1 MKKTLLVAVLGAR
14 LGAQFRDP
22 DLLWQRFEFQDAQ
35 GAPVTEPLFRPGEKN
50 ILIIHGLNGVPG
62 DMRGLTDFL
71 AAQCANVML
80 YRYPSGMSPKVSG
93 RVLYLA
99 LSEVLNSSIR
109 FDMVGYSEGGLV
121 ARVATEPGAL
131 NDMKAFGDQ
140 VENLVTIGMPHE
152 GARQVLRG
160 RDILVTFGV
169 AEPVQAITDM
179 LIGSEF
185 LRTLNTNPQQGGTRY
200 FTLAGNFFNETDDGV
215 VFVDSAL
222 GQNVLRRTA
231 GVATVGLVH
240 TTSLAVGPASGRALP
255 NHADVY
261 NQVKG
266 WIIDGAP
273 PPTACAYLG
282 GNWSYRETA
291 TERCVIGGQPQSP
304 EGLSGSGTVLITQ
317 APGTCMFRYDVQ
329 DLVSRA
335 SRLTRDGVTEGSNV
349 TVTGLAA
356 TAVPGS
362 GVTFTENSLRAT
374 GKLCGRKVNLT
385 GQARFAT
392 TLNGVPVSCVY
403 DSAAEFTRVPGGPA
417 GWLASV
423 SAASFSGPILS
434 PESIAAGFG
443 SLLAT
448 GTQAATTV
456 PLPTTLAGTRV
467 RVTDSGGAGRDAPLF
482 FASPGQIN
490 YLVPAGTA
498 TGPARIE
505 VLRGTQT
512 AAAGTAE
519 IRAVAPSLFS
529 ANASGEGVAAAVVER
544 LTASGARSSQLTF
557 RFDST
562 SRRNVAALIHL
573 GPGSDQVFA
582 VLYGTGIRGVGSPE
596 RVTLTIDGERL
607 PVLYAGTQADFAGLD
622 QMNAGPLP
630 RKLIGRGTVPVV
642 LEINGRISNV
652 VTLTFGPMLG
662 LPAFQRGQEL
672 IRGSSTAVG
681 DMNGDGRPDIVT
693 NAGTFGELVLIRNN
707 GNGTFQAP
715 QRIETGGSANWV
727 RLADLNRD
735 GLADLVT
742 DGRSGGQTWVQ
753 LANGSGGFLPPQ
765 RYTVGRSP
773 QDLVLTD
780 LNSDGF
786 VDILTG
792 HTESRDISFL
802 RGNGDGT
809 FQPVQSIPA
818 GGAVILGSIF
828 PADVNNDGILDLILG
843 HQLMP
848 RLFYL
853 LGSRS
858 GTFQAPQPIALR
870 NAGGIF
876 GVAVADFNR
885 DGFPDIV
892 VGQGSAD
899 TMIVFG
905 SRTGFQ
911 PPARILPN
919 FASSIVVGDLNRDG
933 NLDIL
938 TNLGI
943 VLGLGGGEFQTPL
956 PAPGVPIAIT
966 DLNGDGRPDL
976 VVAAGS
982 GLVVFLQQ

>member
-1 MKKTLLVAVLGAR
+1 M
-14 LGAQFRDP
+14 
-22 DLLWQRFEFQDAQ
+22 
-35 GAPVTEPLFRPGEKN
+35 
-50 ILIIHGLNGVPG
+50 VP
-62 DMRGLTDFL
+62 
-71 AAQCANVML
+71 
-80 YRYPSGMSPKVSG
+80 
-93 RVLYLA
+93 
-99 LSEVLNSSIR
+99 
-109 FDMVGYSEGGLV
+109 
-121 ARVATEPGAL
+121 
-131 NDMKAFGDQ
+131 
-140 VENLVTIGMPHE
+140 
-152 GARQVLRG
+152 
-160 RDILVTFGV
+160 
-169 AEPVQAITDM
+169 
-179 LIGSEF
+179 
-185 LRTLNTNPQQGGTRY
+185 
-200 FTLAGNFFNETDDGV
+200 
-215 VFVDSAL
+215 
-222 GQNVLRRTA
+222 
-231 GVATVGLVH
+231 
-240 TTSLAVGPASGRALP
+240 
-255 NHADVY
+255 
-261 NQVKG
+261 
-266 WIIDGAP
+266 
-273 PPTACAYLG
+273 
-282 GNWSYRETA
+282 
-291 TERCVIGGQPQSP
+291 
-304 EGLSGSGTVLITQ
+304 ITQ
-317 APGTCMFRYDVQ
+317 SPGTCTFRYDVQ

-349 TVTGLAA
+349 TVTGLA
-356 TAVPGS
+356 VLPGS

-374 GKLCGRKVNLT
+374 GKLCGQKLNLT

-392 TLNGVPVSCVY
+392 TLNGVPVSCTY
-403 DSAAEFTRVPGGPA
+403 DSTAEFTRIPAGPA
-417 GWLASV
+417 GRLASV
-423 SAASFSGPILS
+423 SAASFSGSILS

-443 SLLAT
+443 SMLAT

-467 RVTDSGGAGRDAPLF
+467 RVTDSAGAGRDAPLF

-498 TGPARIE
+498 NGPARLE
-505 VLRGTQT
+505 VIRGTQT

-529 ANASGEGVAAAVVER
+529 ANASGDGVAAAVVER
-544 LTASGARSSQLTF
+544 LTAGGARSSQLTF
-557 RFDST
+557 QFDST
-562 SRRNVAALIHL
+562 SRRNVAAPIHL
-573 GPGSDQVFA
+573 GPESDQVFA
-582 VLYGTGIRGVGSPE
+582 VLYGTGIRGAGSPN
-596 RVTLTIDGERL
+596 RVTLMIDGERL
-607 PVLYAGTQADFAGLD
+607 PVLYAGTQPDFAGLD
-622 QMNAGPLP
+622 QVNAGPFP
-630 RKLIGRGTVPVV
+630 RKLIGRGGVPVV
-642 LEINGRISNV
+642 LEIDGRISNV

-662 LPAFQRGQEL
+662 LPAFQPRQDL
-672 IRGSSTAVG
+672 IGGLGPSVAVG

-727 RLADLNRD
+727 RLVDLNRD

-742 DGRSGGQTWVQ
+742 DGRSGGQIWVQ
-753 LANGSGGFLPPQ
+753 LANGSGGFLSPQ

-773 QDLVLTD
+773 NDLVLTD

-818 GGAVILGSIF
+818 GGAVIIGSIF
-828 PADVNNDGILDLILG
+828 AADVNNDGILDLILG
-843 HQLMP
+843 HQGMP

-876 GVAVADFNR
+876 GLAVADFNR

-911 PPARILPN
+911 PPARILPS
-919 FASSIVVGDLNRDG
+919 FASAILVGDLNSDG

-938 TNLGI
+938 TNVGT
-943 VLGLGGGEFQTPL
+943 VLGLGSGEFQTPL
-956 PAPGVPIAIT
+956 PALAFIAMT
-966 DLNGDGRPDL
+966 DLNGDGKPDL
-976 VVAAGS
+976 VAAAG
-982 GLVVFLQQ
+982 VYLQR